1 MWCCKCGYGSE
12 CCKLQEVGSGSYKCP
27 QCGNLMTDSSVI
39 KTNPHKP
46 VVKGAGG
53 KKKKPKKKQE
63 EFFEPKDPD
72 ASEIGVMDYSKGL

>member
-1 MWCCKCGYGSE
+1 
-12 CCKLQEVGSGSYKCP
+12 
-27 QCGNLMTDSSVI
+27 MTDSSVI